1 MYYYY
6 VKFYEFLQK
15 YERFK
20 YSTLSFNQ
28 LKQKIGRIQKWF
40 DSEECMGLDD
50 SHQASAAFWTQI
62 PTEYHTFDT
71 ILDV

>member
-1 MYYYY
+1 
-6 VKFYEFLQK
+6 
-15 YERFK
+15 
-20 YSTLSFNQ
+20 